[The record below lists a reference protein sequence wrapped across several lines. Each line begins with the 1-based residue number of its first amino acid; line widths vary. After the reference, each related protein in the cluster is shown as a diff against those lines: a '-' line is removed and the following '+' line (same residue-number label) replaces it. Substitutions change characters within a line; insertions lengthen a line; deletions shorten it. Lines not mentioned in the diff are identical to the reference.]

1 MEDDEF
7 RSMIATVIGAVTK
20 VPEVTK
26 LAGSGKVFSFGAADA
41 PVNWYLEFAGEP
53 VFGEGV
59 PDQFDVRALMTKAD
73 WLEMLKGNLS
83 ATQAMLRRR
92 LKVEGSMAAI
102 SALSMD
108 ALVRCYK
115 QYAEDTQA

>member
-1 MEDDEF
+1 MKDEEF
-7 RSMIATVIGAVTK
+7 RSVISTVIGAVTK
-20 VPEVTK
+20 TPEVEK
-26 LAGSGKVFSFGAADA
+26 LAGSGKVFSFGTVDAA
-41 PVNWYLEFAGEP
+41 VNWYLDFAGEP

-59 PDQFDVRALMTKAD
+59 PDRFDVRALMTKAD
-73 WLEMLKGNLS
+73 WLEVLKGNLS

-92 LKVEGSMAAI
+92 LKVEGSMTAI

-115 QYAEDTQA
+115 QYAEGTLA